1 VPPLPNLTVFSRI
14 SDTRLSIHRRSDHRR
29 RAIERTMTDSVRET
43 VSSLLNQV
51 SLPRLKSDICDNV
64 RILVVDDDP
73 IVRSIAL
80 VLLGKFGFN
89 HVDEAPDGPAA
100 LALVA
105 AGDYE
110 LIISDHVMEPM
121 NGIAL
126 FRALRAQART
136 RSVPFV
142 LLTSSMQHET
152 VYAAK
157 RAGIRHYVL
166 KPFRLEA
173 LHQKL
178 VELLMPYGNER

>member
-1 VPPLPNLTVFSRI
+1 MTVNI
-14 SDTRLSIHRRSDHRR
+14 
-29 RAIERTMTDSVRET
+29 RET

-51 SLPRLKSDICDNV
+51 SLPRLKTEICESV

-80 VLLGKFGFN
+80 ALLKKFGFG

-100 LALVA
+100 LALLEA
-105 AGDYE
+105 NDYG

-121 NGIAL
+121 NGISL
-126 FRALRAQART
+126 FRALRGKART
-136 RSVPFV
+136 RSIPFI
-142 LLTSSMQHET
+142 LLTSSLQHDT
-152 VYAAK
+152 VYTAK
-157 RAGIRHYVL
+157 RAGIRHYIL

-178 VELLMPYGNER
+178 VELLMPYEKER

>member
-1 VPPLPNLTVFSRI
+1 
-14 SDTRLSIHRRSDHRR
+14 
-29 RAIERTMTDSVRET
+29 MTDNVKGA

-51 SLPRLKSDICDNV
+51 YLPRFNTDICESV
-64 RILVVDDDP
+64 RVLVVDDDP

-80 VLLGKFGFN
+80 ALLKKFGFY

-100 LALVA
+100 LALLEA
-105 AGDYE
+105 NEYG

-121 NGIAL
+121 NGISL
-126 FRALRAQART
+126 FRALRGKEGT
-136 RSVPFV
+136 RSIPFI

-157 RAGIRHYVL
+157 KAGIRHYVL

-178 VELLMPYGNER
+178 VELLMPYEKER

>member
-1 VPPLPNLTVFSRI
+1 
-14 SDTRLSIHRRSDHRR
+14 
-29 RAIERTMTDSVRET
+29 MTDNVRET

-51 SLPRLKSDICDNV
+51 SLPRLKSDICESV

-80 VLLGKFGFN
+80 VLLKKFGLER
-89 HVDEAPDGPAA
+89 VDEAPDGPGA
-100 LALVA
+100 LALLEENEY
-105 AGDYE
+105 G

-126 FRALRAQART
+126 FRALRGKART
-136 RSVPFV
+136 RSIPFV
-142 LLTSSMQHET
+142 LLTASLQHET

-178 VELLMPYGNER
+178 VELLMPFGKER

>member
-1 VPPLPNLTVFSRI
+1 
-14 SDTRLSIHRRSDHRR
+14 
-29 RAIERTMTDSVRET
+29 MTDNVRET

-51 SLPRLKSDICDNV
+51 SLPRLKSDICESV

-80 VLLGKFGFN
+80 VLLKKFGFEQ
-89 HVDEAPDGPAA
+89 VDEAPDGPGA
-100 LALVA
+100 LALLEENEY
-105 AGDYE
+105 G

-126 FRALRAQART
+126 FRALRGKART
-136 RSVPFV
+136 RSIPFV
-142 LLTSSMQHET
+142 LLTSSLQQET

-178 VELLMPYGNER
+178 VELLMPYGKER